1 MPHFQIK
8 SRFYASVLFE
18 GEFGSLKLCVEAAVS
33 AGANLAGADLAGADL
48 ARADLTRA
56 YLAGADLAG
65 ANVIDA
71 GTPNGW
77 RVVGWLQDGYLA
89 IRVGCRNKRLGEARE
104 YWNESHPFWSE
115 RQEIPP
121 ALDYVESVAK
131 LRGWALTAEQ
141 KEAA

>member
-8 SRFYASVLFE
+8 SRFDASVLFE

-33 AGANLAGADLAGADL
+33 AGANLTGANLAGAYL
-48 ARADLTRA
+48 AGA
-56 YLAGADLAG
+56 YLTGADLAG

-115 RQEIPP
+115 RQEIPY
-121 ALDYVESVAK
+121 ALDHVESVAK